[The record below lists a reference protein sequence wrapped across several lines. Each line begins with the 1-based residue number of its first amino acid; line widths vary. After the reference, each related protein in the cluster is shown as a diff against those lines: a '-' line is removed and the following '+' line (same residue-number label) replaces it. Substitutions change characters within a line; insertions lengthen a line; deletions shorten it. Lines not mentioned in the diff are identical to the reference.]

1 MPFTEPVTLSLVFTS
16 LLPQTPQR
24 STRGESMSA
33 PTDEPTPDDLQSP
46 AQTATTPSTTIAD
59 TAASPTDTATS
70 SAAATVGNTRS
81 DGDDRWTADVP
92 PDTPWSFTEY
102 INAYRRNAGHPVHI
116 LLSFF
121 RGSGGRLAIATL
133 ALVAKQSPCWVLPIV
148 TSNIINIITYRD
160 QHDLSEL
167 WVNLTV
173 ALVFVLQNVLSTWTV
188 ALQFGRVNR
197 NIERK
202 LRGSLV
208 VKLQQLSI
216 RFHNETQSGRLLSK
230 VMRDVENVEVLI
242 DQTYRSLPII
252 ALDIT
257 IAIVVTAMH
266 SPTVLLFFALTVPAA
281 VIAIYCFRKP
291 IRQSNHDFR
300 SQMEQTQAAVA
311 EMIEMIPVTRAHG
324 LQHVEIDHMSKR
336 LNHIHDTGLRLD
348 VVNGLFGA
356 TSWVVFQVFQLG
368 CLAFTSYLALNGR
381 IQIGDVVLFQT
392 YFAQIVNSISSLINL
407 YPVLTKGMESVSSIG
422 EILQE
427 TDVERNARDVEPAR
441 LRGDVE
447 FRHVDFRYSPDYPM
461 VLRDFSLTVPAGQS
475 LAFVGDSGSGK
486 STLLKLLIGFGVPQ
500 AGSVLVDGI
509 DLKEMDLDAYRRQ
522 IAVVPQN
529 TILFSGTLRDNII
542 YGLGD
547 VNDAEV
553 ERVVREVG
561 LDDVVAE
568 LPEGLDTQLGEH
580 GGTLSGGQRQR
591 IAIARALIR
600 HPRII
605 IFDEAT
611 SALDSA
617 SERKVQA
624 AIDHMMGQCTT
635 FMVAH
640 RLSTIRNA
648 DRIVVMEHGRAV
660 ESGSYDDLMAA
671 RGKFYRL
678 KTLQE

>member
-1 MPFTEPVTLSLVFTS
+1 MSKPTIKHTINDDMSNTAS
-16 LLPQTPQR
+16 
-24 STRGESMSA
+24 STA
-33 PTDEPTPDDLQSP
+33 
-46 AQTATTPSTTIAD
+46 
-59 TAASPTDTATS
+59 
-70 SAAATVGNTRS
+70 
-81 DGDDRWTADVP
+81 DDRKPHVSDDQNWTDSVP

-102 INAYRRNAGHPVHI
+102 INTYRKNAGHPVHI

-121 RGSGGRLAIATL
+121 RGSGKQLTISTL
-133 ALVAKQSPCWVLPIV
+133 ALIAKQSPCWVLPIA

-160 QHDLSEL
+160 QHNLSEL
-167 WVNLTV
+167 WINLAV
-173 ALVFVLQNVLSTWTV
+173 ALIFILQNVLSTWTV
-188 ALQFGRVNR
+188 ALQFGRINR

-202 LRGSLV
+202 LRGSLI

-242 DQTYRSLPII
+242 DQTYRSFPII

-257 IAIVVTAMH
+257 IAVVVTALH
-266 SPTVLLFFALTVPAA
+266 SPTVLLFFVLTVPTT
-281 VIAIYCFRKP
+281 VIAIYCFRRP
-291 IRQSNHDFR
+291 IRESNHDFR

-336 LNHIHDTGLRLD
+336 LNYIHDTGLRLD
-348 VVNGLFGA
+348 VVNALFGS
-356 TSWVVFQVFQLG
+356 TGWVIFQVFQLG
-368 CLAFTSYLALNGR
+368 CLAFTSYLALNGH

-422 EILQE
+422 EILQAD
-427 TDVERNARDVEPAR
+427 DVERNTRDVEPER

-447 FRHVDFRYSPDYPM
+447 FRHVDFRYSPEYPR
-461 VLRDFSLTVPAGQS
+461 VLHDFSLHVPAGQS

-486 STLLKLLIGFGVPQ
+486 STLLKLLIGFGVPE

-547 VNDAEV
+547 VDDSEV

-568 LPEGLDTQLGEH
+568 LPNGLDTQLGEH

-617 SERKVQA
+617 SERKVQD

-648 DRIVVMEHGRAV
+648 DRIVVMEHGQAV
-660 ESGSYDDLMAA
+660 EEGTYDELMAA
-671 RGKFYRL
+671 RGKFYQL
-678 KTLQE
+678 KTMQS